1 MWPGVYAW
9 TGLTL
14 ACSQREKVGA
24 LQLHLSCI
32 HTYIHTTYIHTY
44 LPFYLLDLS
53 PPPLSFLPS
62 PTPLQPLKLIIGR
75 SWLVGLSGPLI
86 FQKIEATNKIGFN
99 KPFRTCICPKMGCH
113 QKCHLNGEKH
123 DVLILW
129 DSGYHKSRIL
139 ELRVHGNTELC
150 QICGS
155 GCVAIIE
162 PRQAACRPR
171 WSTLSHGFPAGV
183 QLVDVEST
191 LFCEVFCTSLAA
203 SLPSQFR
210 LLA

>member
-1 MWPGVYAW
+1 MLWHWFGAMVWRMNIARIDIARMWPGVYAW

-24 LQLHLSCI
+24 LQLHLSCM

-86 FQKIEATNKIGFN
+86 FFWPRWYMQENAWSVASGMLGIRGCDVKDAKKTLYKRTVQERTDPTNVISSPGAE
-99 KPFRTCICPKMGCH
+99 PTAEWRT
-113 QKCHLNGEKH
+113 L
-123 DVLILW
+123 
-129 DSGYHKSRIL
+129 
-139 ELRVHGNTELC
+139 
-150 QICGS
+150 S
-155 GCVAIIE
+155 GCD
-162 PRQAACRPR
+162 R
-171 WSTLSHGFPAGV
+171 HGEV
-183 QLVDVEST
+183 EQQRHQQLT
-191 LFCEVFCTSLAA
+191 WG
-203 SLPSQFR
+203 P
-210 LLA
+210 